1 MKSPRIPR
9 ANTMVAIRGDVIISG
24 RAVLLDG
31 DDSSRVEKQPVQKFQ
46 GQNFVNLP
54 GVISISFDVC
64 SH

>member
-1 MKSPRIPR
+1 
-9 ANTMVAIRGDVIISG
+9 MVAIRGDVIISG